1 MWQQVVVTCA
11 FLLFKAKFHAIQLAD
26 HSYNGTFPMILEAT
40 SNDTV
45 ERVKL
50 KSNES
55 EKSDN
60 ISSIVWQ
67 KLNDKRKRNK
77 RIISKNKETLSNQTN
92 GANGEFYSNVTDSMN
107 TTMMMISD
115 TKNSSITPMGKVL
128 IAMSVTTILTII
140 VTFVLTIYITEKR
153 LFTERQIAMQII
165 PTG

>member
-1 MWQQVVVTCA
+1 
-11 FLLFKAKFHAIQLAD
+11 
-26 HSYNGTFPMILEAT
+26 MILEAT

-77 RIISKNKETLSNQTN
+77 RIISS
-92 GANGEFYSNVTDSMN
+92 
-107 TTMMMISD
+107 
-115 TKNSSITPMGKVL
+115 
-128 IAMSVTTILTII
+128 
-140 VTFVLTIYITEKR
+140 
-153 LFTERQIAMQII
+153 
-165 PTG
+165 